1 MPAPTH
7 PQAKFDPLPPDL
19 DLRAL
24 VDQTTSFQM
33 AQRVSR
39 DQIRSLGQEQFEQ
52 IVLMHVV
59 LGGKPLVVDGW
70 NSALPK
76 GLFSAEWLEKNY
88 DKKRKPFFRGHRIKL
103 TLPRGERL

>member
-1 MPAPTH
+1 
-7 PQAKFDPLPPDL
+7 
-19 DLRAL
+19 
-24 VDQTTSFQM
+24 M

-70 NSALPK
+70 NSALSK
-76 GLFSAEWLEKNY
+76 GLFSAEWLEQTY
-88 DKKRKPFFRGHRIKL
+88 DKKRKPFFRGSRIKL
-103 TLPRGERL
+103 TLRRGECS